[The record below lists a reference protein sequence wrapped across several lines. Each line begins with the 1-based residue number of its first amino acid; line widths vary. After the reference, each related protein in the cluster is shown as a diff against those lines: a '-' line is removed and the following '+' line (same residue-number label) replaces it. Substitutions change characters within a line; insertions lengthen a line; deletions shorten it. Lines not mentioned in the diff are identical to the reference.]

1 MRLCELTVVRAR
13 CGRAL
18 RSTAASGAPG
28 APAERRRPGEGSA
41 FGDGA
46 HAAGG
51 RLWGRLQHRAARVGG
66 QCVCMCARVFFE
78 CVFVCMVS
86 ECVSLCLAVSELFLM
101 CLFCVCW

>member
-66 QCVCMCARVFFE
+66 QCVCMCARVCFLN
-78 CVFVCMVS
+78 
-86 ECVSLCLAVSELFLM
+86 VSLCVWCLSVSLCVLL
-101 CLFCVCW
+101 CLNCF